1 MKKWY
6 QSKTIWG
13 VLIAALGFTL
23 TEVLKVP
30 EVTLPP
36 DADFNQ
42 LKAYVD
48 AINNANGNIGV
59 IIGQV
64 MGVVGTILGI
74 IGRIK
79 AEGKIA

>member
-48 AINNANGNIGV
+48 TINNANGNIGV

-79 AEGKIA
+79 ADGKIA

>member
-13 VLIAALGFTL
+13 VLIAALGFLL

-74 IGRIK
+74 IGRVK
-79 AEGKIA
+79 ADGKIA

>member
-13 VLIAALGFTL
+13 VLIAALGFVL

-79 AEGKIA
+79 ADGKIA

>member
-13 VLIAALGFTL
+13 VLIAALGFVL

-42 LKAYVD
+42 LKSYVD

-59 IIGQV
+59 IIGQA

-74 IGRIK
+74 IGRVK
-79 AEGKIA
+79 ADGKIA

>member
-13 VLIAALGFTL
+13 VLIAALGFVL

-42 LKAYVD
+42 LKSYVD

-79 AEGKIA
+79 ADGKIA

>member
-13 VLIAALGFTL
+13 VLIAALGFVL

-42 LKAYVD
+42 LKIYVD

-79 AEGKIA
+79 ADGKIA

>member
-13 VLIAALGFTL
+13 VLIAALGFVL

-30 EVTLPP
+30 EVTLPA

-79 AEGKIA
+79 ADGKIA

>member
-13 VLIAALGFTL
+13 VLIAALGFVL

-30 EVTLPP
+30 DVTLPP

-42 LKAYVD
+42 LKTYVD

-79 AEGKIA
+79 ADGKIA

>member
-13 VLIAALGFTL
+13 VLIAALGFVL

-30 EVTLPP
+30 DVTLPP

-42 LKAYVD
+42 LKSYVD
-48 AINNANGNIGV
+48 AINSANGNIGV
-59 IIGQV
+59 IIGQA

-74 IGRIK
+74 IGRVK
-79 AEGKIA
+79 ADGKIA

>member
-13 VLIAALGFTL
+13 VLIAALGFVL

-74 IGRIK
+74 IGRVK

>member
-13 VLIAALGFTL
+13 VVIAALGFVL
-23 TEVLKVP
+23 TELLKVP
-30 EVTLPP
+30 EVTLPT

-74 IGRIK
+74 IGRVK